1 VPDDDDDC
9 VYGVDEL
16 AERGGV
22 SRRTVRYYIQRG
34 LLPPPRGL
42 GRGKH
47 YTEAHV
53 STLVRIRELQEA
65 AVPLEAIAAQLDPRA
80 AQQPALE
87 REPLPP
93 SGAEPT
99 QTSWTRV
106 VLGPDVELHVRGRRL
121 TEEQLRKLALAVTRA
136 IGGMST

>member
-1 VPDDDDDC
+1 MDQEDDC
-9 VYGVDEL
+9 IYGVEDL

-47 YTEAHV
+47 YTEAHL
-53 STLVRIRELQEA
+53 STLVRIRELQET
-65 AVPLEAIAAQLDPRA
+65 AVPLETIAAQLNEPEP
-80 AQQPALE
+80 AQPVAGTGAGDTQPA
-87 REPLPP
+87 
-93 SGAEPT
+93 

-121 TEEQLRKLALAVTRA
+121 SEERLRRLAMAVTKVM
-136 IGGMST
+136 GGMTT

>member
-1 VPDDDDDC
+1 MDDDDC
-9 VYGVDEL
+9 VYGVEEL

-47 YTEAHV
+47 YTEAHL

-65 AVPLEAIAAQLDPRA
+65 AVPLETIATQLDDATPAPIAVVA
-80 AQQPALE
+80 AETPMQ
-87 REPLPP
+87 
-93 SGAEPT
+93 S
-99 QTSWTRV
+99 SWTRV
-106 VLGPDVELHVRGRRL
+106 VLAPDVELHVRGRRL
-121 TEEQLRKLALAVTRA
+121 SEEQLRKLTMAVTKVM
-136 IGGMST
+136 GGMTT

>member
-1 VPDDDDDC
+1 MDDGDDDC
-9 VYGVDEL
+9 VFGVDEL

-47 YTEAHV
+47 YTEAHL
-53 STLVRIRELQEA
+53 STLVRIRELQEG
-65 AVPLEAIAAQLDPRA
+65 AVPLETIAARLELPEA
-80 AQQPALE
+80 ADGLA
-87 REPLPP
+87 REPMPP
-93 SGAEPT
+93 SAPPA

-121 TEEQLRKLALAVTRA
+121 TDEQLRKLAAAVTKVM
-136 IGGMST
+136 GGTWT

>member
-1 VPDDDDDC
+1 MDQEDDC
-9 VYGVDEL
+9 IYGVEDL

-47 YTEAHV
+47 YTEAHL
-53 STLVRIRELQEA
+53 STLVRIRELQET
-65 AVPLEAIAAQLDPRA
+65 AVPLETIAAQLNEPEPVHTVA
-80 AQQPALE
+80 STEAGEAQPA
-87 REPLPP
+87 
-93 SGAEPT
+93 

-106 VLGPDVELHVRGRRL
+106 VLGPDVELHLRGRRL
-121 TEEQLRKLALAVTRA
+121 SEEQLRRLTMAVTKA
-136 IGGMST
+136 MGGMT

>member
-1 VPDDDDDC
+1 MDDDDC

-47 YTEAHV
+47 YTEAHL
-53 STLVRIRELQEA
+53 STLVQIRELQEA
-65 AVPLEAIAAQLDPRA
+65 AVPLETIATRLEASEPAAVLAHEPPPAAIP
-80 AQQPALE
+80 PA
-87 REPLPP
+87 
-93 SGAEPT
+93 

-106 VLGPDVELHVRGRRL
+106 VLAPDVELHVRGRRL
-121 TEEQLRKLALAVTRA
+121 TDEQLRKLAAAVTKVM
-136 IGGMST
+136 GGTWT

>member
-1 VPDDDDDC
+1 MDDDDC
-9 VYGVDEL
+9 VYGVDDL

-47 YTEAHV
+47 YTEAHL

-65 AVPLEAIAAQLDPRA
+65 AVPLEAIATRLDAPDE
-80 AQQPALE
+80 PTALA
-87 REPLPP
+87 REPVTAVPP
-93 SGAEPT
+93 A
-99 QTSWTRV
+99 QASWTRV

-121 TEEQLRKLALAVTRA
+121 TDEQLRKLAAAVTKVM
-136 IGGMST
+136 GGMST

>member
-1 VPDDDDDC
+1 VDDDDC
-9 VYGVDEL
+9 VYGVDDL

-47 YTEAHV
+47 YTEAHL

-65 AVPLEAIAAQLDPRA
+65 AVPLETIAARLDAPDQPAAIARE
-80 AQQPALE
+80 ALTAV
-87 REPLPP
+87 P
-93 SGAEPT
+93 SA
-99 QTSWTRV
+99 QTSWTRI

-121 TEEQLRKLALAVTRA
+121 TEEQLRKLAAAVTKVM
-136 IGGMST
+136 GGMST